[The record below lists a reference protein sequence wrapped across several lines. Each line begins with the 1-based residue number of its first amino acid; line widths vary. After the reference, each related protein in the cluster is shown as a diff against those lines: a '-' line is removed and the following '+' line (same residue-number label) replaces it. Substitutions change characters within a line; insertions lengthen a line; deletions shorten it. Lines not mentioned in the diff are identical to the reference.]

1 MKWKDIA
8 GIAGK
13 AAPLIG
19 GLLGGPAGA
28 AVGGIVA
35 SALGTEDTPEAV
47 HAALRA
53 DPQALAKVREAEL
66 THKTELERLKLREGE
81 MYLADMQSA
90 RSRDVELRAAGYR
103 NVRADW
109 MIGAAGLILIA
120 CLGTLIFLRADLPG
134 EAVGIISTIAGI
146 AGACLKDAFQFEFG
160 SSRGSKNKDQTLSG
174 LAAAMRPGP

>member
-8 GIAGK
+8 GTVGK

-47 HAALRA
+47 HAALEA
-53 DPQALAKVREAEL
+53 DPQALARVREAEL
-66 THKTELERLKLREGE
+66 AHATELQRLRLQELQVN
-81 MYLADMQSA
+81 LADVADA
-90 RSRDVELRAAGYR
+90 RARDTRLRQAGYR
-103 NVRADW
+103 NTRADW
-109 MIGAAGLILIA
+109 MIAAAGLILIA

-160 SSRGSKNKDQTLSG
+160 SSRGSKDKDGLMAQLSG
-174 LAAAMRPGP
+174 RPAG